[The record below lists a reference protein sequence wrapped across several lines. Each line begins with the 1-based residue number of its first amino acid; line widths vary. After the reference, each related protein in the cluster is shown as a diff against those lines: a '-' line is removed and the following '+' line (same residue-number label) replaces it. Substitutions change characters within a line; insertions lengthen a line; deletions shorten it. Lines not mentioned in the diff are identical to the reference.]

1 MSAGGPWSVKGI
13 DPRARARAK
22 TAARKEGVTLG
33 EWLNRVIMDDSNP
46 GQPVWDDALEGFP
59 GFGGDAANDEEDR
72 LLRAMINRLAQRIQD
87 NETASSKTLSDL
99 DRTINQL
106 ASTVMRSTE
115 KQSAKIAERDETA
128 KSLAG
133 QQAAIADRL
142 RSLEAKLESGSGG
155 NTKAVEAAV
164 MKLARR
170 LYEHEND
177 IAARLHEQD
186 EARAEAEHQRQRL
199 DALEHR
205 ANGLAEFA
213 QRVENSE
220 RGTND
225 TTRTLE
231 TAFARLDERLRAL
244 ETRNSSDTVELERR
258 FDRMSDDVARIIG
271 DIKSQQT
278 ASAGR
283 IDETERRQADSLS
296 RLGDEISRLAQAIDQ
311 RLTESEHRAETARRD
326 RRSEEALNSRIDTV
340 RQENRENMRR
350 MGEEVTR
357 LGRSLA
363 ERISRSEE
371 QSANAVEAATSKMT
385 EALERFEKTQPE
397 REAELDQRLRDS
409 EERTVQRIETAL
421 GGVQDK
427 LEAVK
432 ADTEEAL
439 SPVQRAMTALADRL
453 EKIEQRG
460 SSPARPAGRKPQ
472 GATQVAA
479 EEISRPLGPPPSA
492 EVPTS
497 QFDAGKTDPFL
508 SAPGPSAQAQAP
520 VQAPVQAPGAAPRL
534 RQPAPAQM
542 APAPAAPAAA
552 PLQEARADGDFL
564 AAARERTRTAQPSP
578 YERENRS
585 GRFSRATLIAIPLVA
600 LTMLAGAGTILVWD
614 AIQGNPQ
621 PTIAESGGR
630 DFAAQIE
637 AGLADPA
644 APSTQPA
651 ATPSPEAQTPAAT
664 PTATPATSQA
674 DTQTRTDAADTAPTQ
689 APRNMVADAGANLV
703 PSATE
708 TATAANREE
717 PAPATTRSSAPVP
730 RSSRT
735 TLESAALDGNAVAR
749 YQLGLQLLEG
759 GDAAS
764 AAALLLASAEQG
776 VPAAQY
782 RYAKLLETGQGVEI
796 DLEAARRWTERAA
809 NAGHRRAMHNLAV
822 MHYYGTGTARDFE
835 TAARWFQ
842 EAALMG
848 LRDSQFNLALLFE
861 SGQGVPLSL
870 ADAYTWFL
878 ISANENDPTA
888 AERARLLQ
896 AQLPPEAVSEARSI
910 AAGFTPRPIDAE
922 ANGLY
927 QNQPWDRTVSA
938 ASEDVE
944 RAQGFLSVLGYTP
957 GPIDGM
963 IGAQTRE
970 AIMAF
975 EAAQGLPRTGR
986 VDAVLL
992 DRLERAVSG

>member
-33 EWLNRVIMDDSNP
+33 EWLNRVIMDDSDP

-59 GFGGDAANDEEDR
+59 GFSDSAANDDEDR

-87 NETASSKTLSDL
+87 NETASTKTLSDL
-99 DRTINQL
+99 DRAINQL
-106 ASTVMRSTE
+106 ASTMMRSTE

-133 QQAAIADRL
+133 QQAEIADRL
-142 RSLEAKLESGSGG
+142 RSLESKLDSTGGG

-186 EARAEAEHQRQRL
+186 EARAEAEQQRQRL
-199 DALEHR
+199 DTLEHR
-205 ANGLAEFA
+205 ANGLTEFA
-213 QRVENSE
+213 QRIENSE

-225 TTRTLE
+225 TARTLE

-258 FDRMSDDVARIIG
+258 FDRMSDDVARIVG
-271 DIKSQQT
+271 DIKSQQ
-278 ASAGR
+278 ANSAGR

-296 RLGDEISRLAQAIDQ
+296 RLGDDIARLAQAIDQ
-311 RLTESEHRAETARRD
+311 RLTEGERRAETARRD
-326 RRSEEALNSRIDTV
+326 SRSEEALNSRIDTV

-453 EKIEQRG
+453 ETIEKRG
-460 SSPARPAGRKPQ
+460 EVPERPARRKQ

-479 EEISRPLGPPPSA
+479 EEISRPLGPPPTA
-492 EVPTS
+492 EIPTS

-508 SAPGPSAQAQAP
+508 AAPGPAAPAQAPAQAQAP
-520 VQAPVQAPGAAPRL
+520 APAAAPRM
-534 RQPAPAQM
+534 RQPAR
-542 APAPAAPAAA
+542 APAAPAAA
-552 PLQEARADGDFL
+552 PVHGAVAEGDFL
-564 AAARERTRTAQPSP
+564 AAARERTRTAQASP

-621 PTIAESGGR
+621 PSIAESGSR

-644 APSTQPA
+644 APTPQGQATQSAEEAPA
-651 ATPSPEAQTPAAT
+651 PGSAPVAAPNSAEPAPVQQASAEAAQTE
-664 PTATPATSQA
+664 
-674 DTQTRTDAADTAPTQ
+674 
-689 APRNMVADAGANLV
+689 APRNMVADAGAAIV
-703 PSATE
+703 PAATE
-708 TATAANREE
+708 TATESRREE
-717 PAPATTRSSAPVP
+717 PAPAARSTAATP

-735 TLESAALDGNAVAR
+735 TLEGAALDGNAVAR
-749 YQLGLQLLEG
+749 FQLGLQLLEG

-782 RYAKLLETGQGVEI
+782 RYAKLLETGQGVDI

-896 AQLPPEAVSEARSI
+896 GQLPPEALTEARSI

-927 QNQPWDRTVSA
+927 QNQPWDRTISA

-944 RAQGFLSVLGYTP
+944 RAQGFLSVLGYPP

-975 EAAQGLPRTGR
+975 EADQGLPRTGR

-992 DRLERAVSG
+992 DRLERAVAG

>member
-33 EWLNRVIMDDSNP
+33 EWLNRVIMDDSTP

-59 GFGGDAANDEEDR
+59 GFSGGAANDEEDR

-99 DRTINQL
+99 DRAINQL
-106 ASTVMRSTE
+106 ASSVMRSTE
-115 KQSAKIAERDETA
+115 KQSAKLAERDETA

-142 RSLEAKLESGSGG
+142 RSLESKLESGSGG

-199 DALEHR
+199 ETLEHR

-271 DIKSQQT
+271 DIKSEQ
-278 ASAGR
+278 ASNTGR

-311 RLTESEHRAETARRD
+311 RLSESERRAETARRD

-371 QSANAVEAATSKMT
+371 QSAHAVEAATSKMT

-421 GGVQDK
+421 GGVQVK

-432 ADTEEAL
+432 ADTEDAL

-460 SSPARPAGRKPQ
+460 STPSRPARRTSSVPQ
-472 GATQVAA
+472 GTTEVAA
-479 EEISRPLGPPPSA
+479 EEISRPLGPPPQA

-508 SAPGPSAQAQAP
+508 AAPGPAAPAQPAP
-520 VQAPVQAPGAAPRL
+520 VQTSVQAASAPRM
-534 RQPAPAQM
+534 RQPQPAPAAHTLTQ
-542 APAPAAPAAA
+542 PAMTPAQGAS
-552 PLQEARADGDFL
+552 ADGDFL

-621 PTIAESGGR
+621 QTIADSGGR

-644 APSTQPA
+644 APAPQRQAQATQGAAAETSPPPQTSAVPVEASTV
-651 ATPSPEAQTPAAT
+651 
-664 PTATPATSQA
+664 
-674 DTQTRTDAADTAPTQ
+674 TDAPAEP
-689 APRNMVADAGANLV
+689 PRNMVADAGATIM
-703 PSATE
+703 PSTSETATE
-708 TATAANREE
+708 TRREE
-717 PAPATTRSSAPVP
+717 PAPAARTSTPPQQRST
-730 RSSRT
+730 RT

-782 RYAKLLETGQGVEI
+782 RYAKLLETGEGVEI

-870 ADAYTWFL
+870 ADAFTWFL
-878 ISANENDPTA
+878 ISASENDPTA

-896 AQLPPEAVSEARSI
+896 AQLPPEAVTEARGI

-927 QNQPWDRTVSA
+927 QNQPWDRTISA

>member
-59 GFGGDAANDEEDR
+59 GFGGDASNDEEDR

-199 DALEHR
+199 ETLEHR

-283 IDETERRQADSLS
+283 IDETERRQADNLS

-311 RLTESEHRAETARRD
+311 RLSESEQRAETARRD
-326 RRSEEALNSRIDTV
+326 RSSEEALNSRIDTV

-371 QSANAVEAATSKMT
+371 QSAHAVAAATSKMT
-385 EALERFEKTQPE
+385 EALERFEKTQPD

-460 SSPARPAGRKPQ
+460 AAPDRPAGRKPQ

-508 SAPGPSAQAQAP
+508 SAPGPAAQARAP
-520 VQAPVQAPGAAPRL
+520 VQAPAAAPRL
-534 RQPAPAQM
+534 RQPAPAHV
-542 APAPAAPAAA
+542 APAAA
-552 PLQEARADGDFL
+552 PLQDARADGDFL

-600 LTMLAGAGTILVWD
+600 LTMLAGAGAILVWD

-651 ATPSPEAQTPAAT
+651 APPSPEAQAPAGTPAAAQEEA
-664 PTATPATSQA
+664 P
-674 DTQTRTDAADTAPTQ
+674 TRTDAADTAQAQ

-703 PSATE
+703 PSATD
-708 TATAANREE
+708 TTTGANREA
-717 PAPATTRSSAPVP
+717 PAPATTRSSAPAP

-749 YQLGLQLLEG
+749 YQLGLQMLEG

-782 RYAKLLETGQGVEI
+782 RYAKLLESGEGVEI

-842 EAALMG
+842 EAALLG

-910 AAGFTPRPIDAE
+910 AAGFAPRPIDAE

-927 QNQPWDRTVSA
+927 QNQPWDRTASA